1 MKTEALYMRDCY
13 LKETEAT
20 VLDAGE
26 NWFVPD
32 KTVFYPEG
40 GGQPSDTG
48 TARWCGDGTAGG
60 TGAARTTRITKAK
73 KEGGIIRHFVDGEVP
88 AKGATVSLSLD
99 WEPRYAYMRY
109 HTAQHLLSA
118 IVLDKY
124 GAETAGNQIRLES
137 ARIDFKPLEIGES
150 ELQEVFNEFNMWV
163 EKAAPVT
170 LSIHSREDV
179 IASVDE
185 RRRRLFARV
194 PEFVKEIRVVGIEGI
209 DKCPCA
215 GTHVSNARELGK
227 IKLNSTANKGK
238 ETLRVDFS
246 LSAPEN

>member
-26 NWFVPD
+26 KWLVPD

-48 TARWCGDGTAGG
+48 TVRWGAAGTAGG
-60 TGAARTTRITKAK
+60 KSAKITKAK
-73 KEGGIIRHFVDGEVP
+73 KEGGIIRHFVEGEVP

-99 WEPRYAYMRY
+99 WGPRYAYMRY
-109 HTAQHLLSA
+109 HTAQHLLSP

-124 GAETAGNQIRLES
+124 GAETTGNQIRGES
-137 ARIDFKPLEIGES
+137 ARIDFKPLEIS
-150 ELQEVFNEFNMWV
+150 EGQLNEVFAQFNERV
-163 EKAAPVT
+163 KKAAPVT
-170 LSIHSREDV
+170 FSLDSRENV
-179 IASVDE
+179 IAQVDE
-185 RRRRLFARV
+185 RRRRLFERV
-194 PEFVKEIRVVGIEGI
+194 PEFVKEIRVVSIEGI

-215 GTHVSNARELGK
+215 GTHVANTRELG
-227 IKLNSTANKGK
+227 IIRLNGTTNKGK

-246 LSAPEN
+246 LSVP